1 MKKIIATI
9 ALGMLTSL
17 AGAQDATSQP
27 AGYEMALNQA
37 KQASKA
43 LAETLMTRLTQAVQD
58 SGPQG
63 AIAVCNQEAMQLT
76 QDIARRYQVDI
87 KRVSNRYRNPAN
99 AANAEESQFIAEAQ
113 QRLAAGEKP
122 DSLVKVSVN
131 SVQGKQYLLLYK
143 AMVMPK
149 LGELGHGR
157 NMDAPTRAA
166 LARYYPADKAS
177 GYQAGDVRGLIVT
190 RVEMH

>member
-1 MKKIIATI
+1 
-9 ALGMLTSL
+9 
-17 AGAQDATSQP
+17 
-27 AGYEMALNQA
+27 
-37 KQASKA
+37 
-43 LAETLMTRLTQAVQD
+43 
-58 SGPQG
+58 
-63 AIAVCNQEAMQLT
+63 
-76 QDIARRYQVDI
+76 
-87 KRVSNRYRNPAN
+87 
-99 AANAEESQFIAEAQ
+99 
-113 QRLAAGEKP
+113 
-122 DSLVKVSVN
+122 VN